1 VPSSVEAP
9 PVKHIP
15 LSPISSHFNYH
26 LPASSRIF
34 QHLPALG
41 GVEMRKYRE
50 VTGMCSCNPFLPC
63 NGDDTH
69 QAVVAWNM
77 DDTPMKVSL
86 GGTIIEDQ
94 HRSTSVSQKLTKV
107 NSLPYS

>member
-1 VPSSVEAP
+1 MQSVFA
-9 PVKHIP
+9 
-15 LSPISSHFNYH
+15 
-26 LPASSRIF
+26 R
-34 QHLPALG
+34 
-41 GVEMRKYRE
+41 
-50 VTGMCSCNPFLPC
+50 

-94 HRSTSVSQKLTKV
+94 HMT
-107 NSLPYS
+107 